1 MTPVQEKLNQFQ
13 KEMWAQEK
21 PLVYAI
27 EVVEKLLTENYALYS
42 ALQQALEQNREDF
55 IEEIRAKLDFSQFEN
70 DEN

>member
-13 KEMWAQEK
+13 KEMWSQEK